1 MKEKL
6 NYSLHFF
13 QQICS
18 KKKKRNHCQTIEI
31 IIFKENENLDI
42 DHFMDP
48 SSERYIF

>member
-13 QQICS
+13 QQICL
-18 KKKKRNHCQTIEI
+18 KKKRNCQTIEI